1 MTGSTELSPVSVDC
15 PASSTQL
22 QLPVKLTTITGD
34 VELTARLELNVS
46 RRCAVCHCHYTS
58 SSHLVTSVLRCCT
71 LGTSETAL
79 GLHCSISAR
88 SLCCLGGHF
97 ECPLITGVNVKVAVY
112 VFSCFLFLSSSLCR
126 LNIKHYS
133 CCA

>member
-1 MTGSTELSPVSVDC
+1 MSVDT
-15 PASSTQL
+15 ALSVTVITV
-22 QLPVKLTTITGD
+22 VKSFSDFNAEMLLFGHIRNGI
-34 VELTARLELNVS
+34 S
-46 RRCAVCHCHYTS
+46 CALKYIS
-58 SSHLVTSVLRCCT
+58 QMSVLF
-71 LGTSETAL
+71 
-79 GLHCSISAR
+79 
-88 SLCCLGGHF
+88 GGNF